1 MSRYIDA
8 DALGIRKEKREIFN
22 NKAYADGWNAA
33 IDIVLSAPVVDVEE
47 VRHGRWIYKGHH
59 EIMGYAFQC
68 SVCERWM
75 FANSIKNVVGE
86 YPYCHCGAKMERV
99 EVLEDEE

>member
-1 MSRYIDA
+1 MAKYIDA
-8 DALGIRKEKREIFN
+8 NLLKAEFSGDFT
-22 NKAYADGWNAA
+22 KAYATPLIKRI
-33 IDIVLSAPVVDVEE
+33 IDQQPIADVQE
-47 VRHGRWIYKGHH
+47 VRHAKWIYKGHH

-75 FANSIKNVVGE
+75 FADSIKNVIGE